1 MKVALLISG
10 YLRNYQENIN
20 FIKKEIIGKFVN
32 VDVYLHITNNENLE
46 DKYFNQIS
54 ESDLN
59 HIKNLLN
66 PITTIVENNI
76 FYDENKKINNVINH
90 WSKLYKL
97 NEIRKINE
105 DLSGKE
111 YDLVIRLRPD
121 LLIKSTNFFNF
132 EKDSLFIPDN
142 SKIDKLKL

>member
-20 FIKKEIIGKFVN
+20 FIKEEIINNFVN

-111 YDLVIRLRPD
+111 YDLVIRLD
-121 LLIKSTNFFNF
+121 LIY
-132 EKDSLFIPDN
+132 
-142 SKIDKLKL
+142 